1 MRLPV
6 ASAFSVFAFASL
18 FGADEVRAQA
28 VEVEADGGVIT
39 MTGTV
44 KAVDATR
51 KIVTIVGPHNRWVE
65 VKVGPEHLKIIKVR
79 EKVTIAYQDE
89 VAVGLRKV
97 RKGQQGDGFEANETS
112 DMGLDAPVVAEQDWR
127 TVMPGGATNLT
138 TTEITDTVA
147 AVNRNQGTITFHG
160 TGGKTRTV
168 LVGPKVDLDDIEP
181 GDEVI
186 LEVTSAVAVSVKV
199 L

>member
-18 FGADEVRAQA
+18 FAFDELRAQA

-44 KAVDATR
+44 EAIDATR

-65 VKVGPEHLKIIKVR
+65 VKVGPEHLKVIKVR
-79 EKVTIAYQDE
+79 EKVTISYQDE

-97 RKGQQGDGFEANETS
+97 RKGQQGDGFEANETA

-127 TVMPGGATNLT
+127 TVMPGSATELT

-147 AVNRNQGTITFHG
+147 AVNRNQRTISFHG
-160 TGGKTRTV
+160 TGGKTRTF
-168 LVGPKVDLDDIEP
+168 LVGPEVDLDDIEP

-186 LEVTSAVAVSVKV
+186 LEVTSAVAVSVKPI
-199 L
+199 